1 MAVTKAALMTE
12 NEELRRLLAD
22 AAARLD
28 VARDLY
34 KKQRIE
40 IRELTGKL
48 LLAEAANE
56 RSGAAKE
63 QRIQWLRDNNRSA
76 ADKCHAAA

>member
-12 NEELRRLLAD
+12 TEELRRLLAD

-34 KKQRIE
+34 KKQKTE
-40 IRELTGKL
+40 ITRLTGEL
-48 LLAEAANE
+48 LVAQASME

-63 QRIQWLRDNNRSA
+63 QRMQWLRDNNRSA
-76 ADKCHAAA
+76 ADARA

>member
-22 AAARLD
+22 AAGRLD
-28 VARDLY
+28 TARAEY
-34 KKQRIE
+34 KKLKIAN
-40 IRELTGKL
+40 RELTGKL

-63 QRIQWLRDNNRSA
+63 QRMQWLRDNNRSA
-76 ADKCHAAA
+76 ADARQ